1 MRNLLLYGFVMLT
14 SWTFGQSF
22 KSKISDS
29 IVQVGQQFTVTYIIE
44 AKVGDSI
51 QFEERTNFLP
61 ARAISESGNI
71 ATEELEF
78 ELIRTHSTLLKKKK
92 NRQLYE
98 VKYTVVV
105 WDSGLFVIPG
115 PSFSIEDSMATCPDL
130 RMACFLTAPQDGMD
144 LYDIREDYAEV
155 PPNPFSLK
163 LFLKKHWWWLTL
175 IAVAILL
182 FFVIRAA
189 RRRRLLEDEEEEE
202 RPMSLKDR
210 TLLAI
215 DALEK
220 AKLWERDQL
229 KEHFVELSYILR
241 SYLTARYSLS
251 LLEKTTFEARLMLTQ
266 QGLERETVDV
276 IIRIL
281 SQSDMV
287 KFAKSKPDVIS
298 ILRVSAEAKQ
308 VVAETSP
315 LDFDNVE

>member
-1 MRNLLLYGFVMLT
+1 MRNLVLYSFILCN
-14 SWTFGQSF
+14 SWVFGQTI

-29 IVQVGQQFTVTYIIE
+29 IVVIGQQFIVTYSIE

-51 QFEERTNFLP
+51 QFVERTDFLP
-61 ARAISESGNI
+61 ARAVSESGII
-71 ATEELEF
+71 ATDELEF
-78 ELIRTHSTLLKKKK
+78 ELISTDAKRSKNKKDL
-92 NRQLYE
+92 QVYE
-98 VKYTVVV
+98 IQYTVVV

-115 PSFSIEDSMATCPDL
+115 PNFVIDDSMAICPDL
-130 RMACFLTAPQDGMD
+130 RLASYLTPPKDGMD
-144 LYDIREDYAEV
+144 LYDIREDYAEI
-155 PPNPFSLK
+155 PPNPFSIK
-163 LFLKKHWWWLTL
+163 VFLKKHWWWLTL
-175 IAVAILL
+175 IVVAIVL
-182 FFVIRAA
+182 FFVIRAI
-189 RRRRLLEDEEEEE
+189 RRRRLMEEEEEE

-229 KEHFVELSYILR
+229 KEHFVELSYIVR

-251 LLEKTTFEARLMLTQ
+251 LLEKTTHEARLMLTQ